1 MQYAIIQGIES
12 QDGDSV
18 HLFAADSQ
26 KHGVELFRQASE
38 FLPSKSDAQSV
49 PGMLTPRLYL
59 AVGSRAEVEAHDGR
73 VRAAIQRLFGL
84 IAAGREAA
92 LGRALGEFDALLT
105 RHQQASGDL
114 MLALAIRATFP
125 APDEV
130 RYPCSTVYE
139 GDLHKPVSQVA
150 WAFWTTSSPEEE
162 REKRPQVQRLLGA
175 WWDQYRV
182 GDGAESV

>member
-26 KHGVELFRQASE
+26 KHDVELFRKASE
-38 FLPSKSDAQSV
+38 FLPSESDAQSV
-49 PGMLTPRLYL
+49 AGVRTPRLYL
-59 AVGSRAEVEAHDGR
+59 AVGSRAEVETFDGQ

-84 IAAGREAA
+84 IADGRETAF
-92 LGRALGEFDALLT
+92 GRALDESDALLT
-105 RHQQASGDL
+105 AHEQATSDL
-114 MLALAIRATFP
+114 MLALVIRATFP

-139 GDLHKPVSQVA
+139 GDLHTKISPRA
-150 WAFWTTSSPEEE
+150 WAFWTMSGQEEE
-162 REKRPQVQRLLGA
+162 LEKRRPVQRLLGT
-175 WWDQYRV
+175 WWDQ
-182 GDGAESV
+182 GGSSLGGESE